1 MKGRVSMF
9 ATVAHRFTAL
19 LEEDPFA
26 PALVLTRTGSRDRIW
41 VRAAVEHRAV
51 RIAGACAKRAVPFQ
65 ARVAFTGHGTL
76 DRLAASLFVLA
87 TGRILVDS
95 PDADFVIDDE
105 ICRESEVS
113 ASPAYV
119 LRCVTRSSD
128 HAAVVTGLLTHG
140 ELYRVAIG
148 GRLPDSDFGRAIES
162 LALGVPVQVQGDQA
176 VELRPLVYAA

>member
-9 ATVAHRFTAL
+9 ATVPHRFTAL

-128 HAAVVTGLLTHG
+128 HG